1 MVLTA
6 GSTLQ
11 EEEAVAAAALKLH
24 QAAALEGGVVGL
36 ATASAAMTLAVCEPP
51 AGIHPDAYFL
61 AVSGCFF
68 TGVAQLAWALS
79 GTGGRHG
86 TGRKL
91 LYASLGPLAA
101 AVGLSVASSLLGQ

>member
-11 EEEAVAAAALKLH
+11 EEEAVAAAAALKLH
-24 QAAALEGGVVGL
+24 QAAAFEGGVVGL

-68 TGVAQLAWALS
+68 TGVAQLGAAVWA
-79 GTGGRHG
+79 
-86 TGRKL
+86 